1 MSQEIIDIGKAF
13 LDTGPGEEILKKVSG
28 FKGSVDEFKK
38 IKKDLIDKYDIV
50 IQAYDI
56 KGIVANE
63 QTSQPLAGVKIQ
75 LFFGLYPIKKET
87 FNKKVVTREV
97 LFATEEDVEEGKA
110 TEVGDLL
117 RRRNGQPKTKRKV
130 EIVEQE
136 RWVKDDSKDKELK
149 TNKEGEYEMKIG
161 LPILR
166 EKESEGTKEE
176 RVIIKPQLIFTKEK
190 FGPALKTPVELDGTI
205 KSIQT
210 PVTLLDIDEEARRIN
225 EDVQAQLNK
234 ISVANAIE
242 QGLDAA
248 DKALLAVKNQILKFV
263 NQIQTKLFP
272 LAISLMVIFGI
283 VKLSQANEE
292 TVKCPSNAL
301 LKLAISRRNK
311 VVRALNQMWAVIAT
325 NVALTV
331 VFLQLQILFKQAKVA
346 IASLPLPLGA
356 PLGVGIPYNI
366 VSKLQGFEDLFTKL
380 EGYNKEIRK
389 ALIISLVYLL
399 ASVVLIVIYLKKI
412 DKLLEDCIEKQKASA
427 GTASGDGDGDD
438 DDDGL
443 SMEEI
448 NNEILALTIDEENQG
463 NELVKQVNGFTLS
476 VVVDRENQVGS
487 LYRRYAQAVNSEGV
501 VILKGEPSFS
511 AIDQILLDELSF
523 YIVNNNLKA
532 D

>member
-1 MSQEIIDIGKAF
+1 M
-13 LDTGPGEEILKKVSG
+13 P
-28 FKGSVDEFKK
+28 
-38 IKKDLIDKYDIV
+38 
-50 IQAYDI
+50 
-56 KGIVANE
+56 
-63 QTSQPLAGVKIQ
+63 
-75 LFFGLYPIKKET
+75 
-87 FNKKVVTREV
+87 
-97 LFATEEDVEEGKA
+97 
-110 TEVGDLL
+110 
-117 RRRNGQPKTKRKV
+117 
-130 EIVEQE
+130 
-136 RWVKDDSKDKELK
+136 
-149 TNKEGEYEMKIG
+149 
-161 LPILR
+161 
-166 EKESEGTKEE
+166 
-176 RVIIKPQLIFTKEK
+176 
-190 FGPALKTPVELDGTI
+190 
-205 KSIQT
+205 
-210 PVTLLDIDEEARRIN
+210 
-225 EDVQAQLNK
+225 
-234 ISVANAIE
+234 
-242 QGLDAA
+242 
-248 DKALLAVKNQILKFV
+248 
-263 NQIQTKLFP
+263 
-272 LAISLMVIFGI
+272 
-283 VKLSQANEE
+283 
-292 TVKCPSNAL
+292 
-301 LKLAISRRNK
+301 
-311 VVRALNQMWAVIAT
+311 VIAT

-438 DDDGL
+438 DDGL